1 MEGRYFN
8 QGGQGVFL
16 RQLTYLIALDRYRH
30 FSRAAESC
38 GVSQPALSAAI
49 RQMEAELGITI
60 IRRTRRFNGLTDEG
74 RRVLDWARQ
83 TLAALDGLR
92 QEAAF
97 AQEVAGGT
105 LSIGLMPP
113 AMQTIPLLLESFRTA
128 VPGLHLQV
136 RMGSSAD
143 TIHRLRQQQLDLGL
157 VYLDQIPDDSPFD
170 TLPLYTEQHVLVAV
184 EPLVLPPGRRDWTT
198 LADLPL
204 CLLGSEM
211 RSRQIVD
218 AAFRGAGVNP
228 DVVLETNSLE
238 VLYGELLAGR
248 LASILPV
255 AALPAHTGHAHLQ
268 VRPLG
273 PCTAPEVGLV
283 RLATSLPTAL
293 ATRIWSI
300 ATGLHMR
307 DVFTIG

>member
-1 MEGRYFN
+1 M
-8 QGGQGVFL
+8 FL
-16 RQLTYLIALDRYRH
+16 RQLTYLIALDRYQH

-49 RQMEAELGITI
+49 RQLEAELGITI

-74 RRVLDWARQ
+74 RRVLAWARQ

-105 LSIGLMPP
+105 LSIGAMPP
-113 AMQTIPLLLESFRTA
+113 GMQAIPLLLESFRSA
-128 VPGLHLQV
+128 IPGLHLQV
-136 RMGSSAD
+136 RIGSCAD

-157 VYLDQIPDDSPFD
+157 VYLDQIASDAPFD
-170 TLPLYTEQHVLVAV
+170 VLPLFTEQHVLVAA
-184 EPLVLPPGRRDWTT
+184 EPIVLPTGRREWGT

-204 CLLGSEM
+204 CLLSPEM
-211 RSRQIVD
+211 RTRQIVD
-218 AAFRGAGVNP
+218 AAFRGAGVTP
-228 DVVLETNSLE
+228 TVVLETNSLE
-238 VLYGELLAGR
+238 VLYAELLAGR

-255 AALPAHTGHAHLQ
+255 MALPTHTGHCRLQ

-273 PCTAPEVGLV
+273 PCSVPEVGLV
-283 RLATSLPTAL
+283 RLTQSLPTAL
-293 ATRIWSI
+293 TARVWEI
-300 ATGLHMR
+300 ASHMDMR
-307 DVFTIG
+307 DIFAVG

>member
-1 MEGRYFN
+1 M
-8 QGGQGVFL
+8 FL
-16 RQLTYLIALDRYRH
+16 RQLTYLMALDRYRH

-38 GVSQPALSAAI
+38 GVSQPALSAAL
-49 RQMEAELGITI
+49 RQLETELGITI

-97 AQEVAGGT
+97 AQEVAGGN
-105 LSIGLMPP
+105 LAIGLMPP
-113 AMQTIPLLLESFRTA
+113 AIQGIPLLLESFRTA

-136 RMGSSAD
+136 RMGSSTD
-143 TIHRLRQQQLDLGL
+143 TIHGLREQQLDLGL
-157 VYLDQIPDDSPFD
+157 VYLDQIPPDGPFE

-184 EPLVLPPGRRDWTT
+184 EPLILPAGRRDWNT

-204 CLLGSEM
+204 CLLGPEM

-218 AAFRGAGVNP
+218 AAFRCAGVTP

-255 AALPAHTGHAHLQ
+255 AALPTHTGHARLQ

-283 RLATSLPTAL
+283 RLAPSLPTAL
-293 ATRIWSI
+293 TARVWNVASSMN
-300 ATGLHMR
+300 MR
-307 DVFTIG
+307 DIFTIG

>member
-1 MEGRYFN
+1 M
-8 QGGQGVFL
+8 FL
-16 RQLTYLIALDRYRH
+16 RQLTYLMALDRYRH

-49 RQMEAELGITI
+49 RQLESELGITI

-105 LSIGLMPP
+105 LSIGVMPP
-113 AMQTIPLLLESFRTA
+113 GMQAVPMLLESFRTA
-128 VPGLHLQV
+128 IPGLHLKV
-136 RMGSSAD
+136 RLGSSAD
-143 TIHRLRQQQLDLGL
+143 TIHGLRQQQLDLGL
-157 VYLDQIPDDSPFD
+157 VYLDQIPADGPFEK
-170 TLPLYTEQHVLVAV
+170 LSLYTEQHVLVAV
-184 EPLVLPPGRRDWTT
+184 EPLVLPAGRQEWSS

-204 CLLGSEM
+204 CLLSSEM
-211 RSRQIVD
+211 QTRQIVD
-218 AAFRGAGVNP
+218 DAFRNAGVTP
-228 DVVLETNSLE
+228 AVILETNSLE
-238 VLYGELLAGR
+238 VLYGEVLGGR

-255 AALPAHTGHAHLQ
+255 AALPTHTGHNRLQ

-273 PCTAPEVGLV
+273 PCAVPEAGLV
-283 RLATSLPTAL
+283 RLAPSQPTAL
-293 ATRIWSI
+293 AMRVWEVA
-300 ATGLHMR
+300 ATLKMR
-307 DVFTIG
+307 DIFAVG

>member
-1 MEGRYFN
+1 M
-8 QGGQGVFL
+8 FL

-74 RRVLDWARQ
+74 KRVLEWARQ

-105 LSIGLMPP
+105 ISIGLMPP

-128 VPGLHLQV
+128 VPGLHIQV

-170 TLPLYTEQHVLVAV
+170 TLPLYTEQHVLVAA
-184 EPLVLPPGRRDWTT
+184 EPLVLPAGRQDWSS

-204 CLLGSEM
+204 CLLGPEM

-218 AAFRGAGVNP
+218 AAFRGAGISP
-228 DVVLETNSLE
+228 GIVLETNSLE

-255 AALPAHTGHAHLQ
+255 AALPTHTGHARLQ

-273 PCTAPEVGLV
+273 PCAAPEVGLV
-283 RLATSLPTAL
+283 RLASSLPTAL
-293 ATRIWSI
+293 STRIWNT
-300 ATGLHMR
+300 AAGVNMH

>member
-1 MEGRYFN
+1 M
-8 QGGQGVFL
+8 FL
-16 RQLTYLIALDRYRH
+16 RQLTYLIALDRYQH

-49 RQMEAELGITI
+49 RQLEAELGITI

-74 RRVLDWARQ
+74 RRVLAWARQ

-105 LSIGLMPP
+105 LSIGAMPP
-113 AMQTIPLLLESFRTA
+113 GMQAIPLLLESFRTA
-128 VPGLHLQV
+128 IPGLHLQV
-136 RMGSSAD
+136 RIGSCAD

-157 VYLDQIPDDSPFD
+157 VYLDQIPPDAPFD
-170 TLPLYTEQHVLVAV
+170 ILPLFTEQHVLVAAD
-184 EPLVLPPGRRDWTT
+184 PIVLPTGRCEWGT

-204 CLLGSEM
+204 CLLSPEM
-211 RSRQIVD
+211 RTRQIVD
-218 AAFRGAGVNP
+218 AAFRGAGITP
-228 DVVLETNSLE
+228 AVVLETNSLE
-238 VLYGELLAGR
+238 VLYAELLAGR

-255 AALPAHTGHAHLQ
+255 VALPTHIGHCGLQ

-273 PCTAPEVGLV
+273 PCSAPEVGLV
-283 RLATSLPTAL
+283 RLTQSLPTAL
-293 ATRIWSI
+293 TVRIWEI
-300 ATGLHMR
+300 ASHMDMR
-307 DVFTIG
+307 DIFAAG